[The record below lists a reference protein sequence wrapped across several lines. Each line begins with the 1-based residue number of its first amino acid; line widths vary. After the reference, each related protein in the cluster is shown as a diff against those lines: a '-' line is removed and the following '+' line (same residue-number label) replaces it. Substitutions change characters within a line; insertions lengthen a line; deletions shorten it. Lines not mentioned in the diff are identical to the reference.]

1 MAGLTVQIILD
12 PESRAWRRRLGPLPW
27 AVLEE
32 LAQQAQPGQ
41 QGWVAPVGVR
51 AIGAALGVTKDTAAR
66 AITTLARNRIVTRLY
81 INGPDQRPRSAY
93 RLHLPEGV
101 VLRSCPAH
109 PDDESVVFTNGHPW
123 PKGEYASCPD
133 GEYASCPDGEYAS
146 CPDGEYASC
155 PDGEYGVGNNERQAD
170 PSTAGVHRTHDKR
183 RLRRAAMGRL
193 STPSTPTQTSLFD
206 SPDPTPD

>member
-1 MAGLTVQIILD
+1 MAGPTVQIILD
-12 PESRAWRRRLGPLPW
+12 PESRAWRRRLGPFPW

-32 LAQQAQPGQ
+32 LAQQAQPGE

-101 VLRSCPAH
+101 VLRGCPAH
-109 PDDESVVFTNGHPW
+109 PVDEPAVFTNGHPW
-123 PKGEYASCPD
+123 PEGEYASCPD
-133 GEYASCPDGEYAS
+133 GEDS
-146 CPDGEYASC
+146 
-155 PDGEYGVGNNERQAD
+155 VGNNDRRAD
-170 PSTAGVHRTHDKR
+170 PSTVGVHRTHDKR
-183 RLRRAAMGRL
+183 RLRRAAIGRS